1 MPESSKRGF
10 DLVAKWGKIAE
21 GQAGLNKAKTAGRGT
36 RFCKGH
42 GRPWQEGLWAIAG
55 TGTRPVVYE
64 GQSGGG
70 C

>member
-42 GRPWQEGLWAIAG
+42 GRRDCGRLREL
-55 TGTRPVVYE
+55 E
-64 GQSGGG
+64 LGQWCMKDRVGEDAEE
-70 C
+70 